1 MSRASGV
8 AWTGVNP
15 WIAELGP
22 PFGHSGGHEI
32 SCGADASCGAGVHRA
47 SLLLGGPEVPGSS
60 LIGVT
65 DDHLRTNVETC
76 DGRVGAGVLCLRLLS
91 VVVRSRMPLAG
102 SSLSCDSASDVRDPK
117 SGAG

>member
-1 MSRASGV
+1 MSGASGV
-8 AWTGVNP
+8 AWIGVNP

-65 DDHLRTNVETC
+65 DDHLRTNV
-76 DGRVGAGVLCLRLLS
+76 GAGKVGAGVLCLRLLS
-91 VVVRSRMPLAG
+91 VVGRPRMPLAG